1 MVVFGA
7 LIKLSKEDCMLTR
20 SGMKAKYERL
30 YANGIMYLAKGEE
43 KIAIKYFEGAAMQLS
58 EYVQGLCD
66 EEQDEMKSWLL
77 EMVAHVRELEKYAKE
92 TTAASAV
99 KSGTGT
105 SFAFRSTELADVN
118 FSDVVG
124 LEDVK
129 SEIYDK
135 VIYPMT
141 YRTLYERFNKK
152 LGGGILLYG
161 PPGNGKTM
169 IAKAVA
175 KETGSTFF
183 PIKFSDIGSKWFGE
197 TEGKIKALFD
207 EAGAE
212 KSAVIFFDEID
223 AIASARGDD
232 ATTNRMVAEL
242 LSQMDGINRARGNIT
257 IIAATNRIDNLDP
270 AILRP
275 GRFDEKI
282 LVPLPDERM
291 RSEMLRK
298 KLSGIPCSK
307 IAYTEIAR
315 ICEGFSGAEIELV
328 CEKAKQSVIRAIIGG
343 APNDTKICE
352 NDLRE
357 AVKSIRN
364 QNEKE
369 NRK

>member
-1 MVVFGA
+1 
-7 LIKLSKEDCMLTR
+7 MLTR

-30 YANGIMYLAKGEE
+30 YANGIMYLAKGERE
-43 KIAIKYFEGAAMQLS
+43 LALKYFEAAVKQLS
-58 EYVQGLCD
+58 EYIRGLCD

-92 TTAASAV
+92 TSAASAV
-99 KSGTGT
+99 KSGSGT
-105 SFAFRSTELADVN
+105 SFAFGSSELPDVT

-124 LEDVK
+124 LEEVK
-129 SEIYDK
+129 AEIYDK
-135 VIYPMT
+135 VIYPKT
-141 YRTLYERFNKK
+141 YHELYERFNKK

-183 PIKFSDIGSKWFGE
+183 PIKFSDLGSKWFGE

-207 EAGAE
+207 EARAE

-223 AIASARGDD
+223 AIASARGDES
-232 ATTNRMVAEL
+232 ATNRMVAEL
-242 LSQMDGINRARGNIT
+242 LSQMDGINRVKGNIT

-282 LVPLPDERM
+282 LVPLPDAKM
-291 RSEMLRK
+291 RAAMLRK
-298 KLSGIPCSK
+298 KLSGIPCEKLS
-307 IAYTEIAR
+307 YVEIAKL
-315 ICEGFSGAEIELV
+315 CDGFSGAEIELV

-352 NDLRE
+352 NDVRD
-357 AVKSIRN
+357 AVNSVRK

>member
-1 MVVFGA
+1 
-7 LIKLSKEDCMLTR
+7 MLTR

-30 YANGIMYLAKGEE
+30 YANGIMYLAKGERE
-43 KIAIKYFEGAAMQLS
+43 LALKYFEAAVKQLS
-58 EYVQGLCD
+58 EYIRGLCD

-92 TTAASAV
+92 TSAASAV
-99 KSGTGT
+99 KSGSGT
-105 SFAFRSTELADVN
+105 SFAFGSSELPDVT

-124 LEDVK
+124 LEEVK
-129 SEIYDK
+129 AEIYDK
-135 VIYPMT
+135 VIYPKT
-141 YRTLYERFNKK
+141 YHELYERFNKK

-183 PIKFSDIGSKWFGE
+183 PIKFSDLGSKWFGE

-207 EAGAE
+207 EARAE

-223 AIASARGDD
+223 AIASARGDES
-232 ATTNRMVAEL
+232 ATNRMVAEL
-242 LSQMDGINRARGNIT
+242 LSQMDGINRVKGNIT

-282 LVPLPDERM
+282 LVPLPDAKM
-291 RSEMLRK
+291 RAAMLRK
-298 KLSGIPCSK
+298 KLSGIPCEKLS
-307 IAYTEIAR
+307 YFEIAKL
-315 ICEGFSGAEIELV
+315 CDGFSGAELELV

-343 APNDTKICE
+343 AANDTKICE
-352 NDLRE
+352 NDVIN
-357 AVKSIRN
+357 AVNSVRK

>member
-1 MVVFGA
+1 
-7 LIKLSKEDCMLTR
+7 MLTR

-30 YANGIMYLAKGEE
+30 YANGIMYLAKGERE
-43 KIAIKYFEGAAMQLS
+43 LAVKYFEAAVKQLS
-58 EYVQGLCD
+58 EYVRGLCD

-92 TTAASAV
+92 APTASAV

-105 SFAFRSTELADVN
+105 SFAFGSSELPDVT

-124 LEDVK
+124 LEEVK
-129 SEIYDK
+129 AEIYDK
-135 VIYPMT
+135 VIYPKI
-141 YRTLYERFNKK
+141 YRGLYERFNKK
-152 LGGGILLYG
+152 IGGGILLYG

-207 EAGAE
+207 EARAE

-232 ATTNRMVAEL
+232 NPTNRMVAEL
-242 LSQMDGINRARGNIT
+242 LAQMDGINRVQGNLT

-282 LVPLPDERM
+282 LVPLPDAKM
-291 RSEMLRK
+291 RAAMLRK
-298 KLSGIPCSK
+298 KLSNIPCGR
-307 IAYTEIAR
+307 IAYTDVAKL
-315 ICEGFSGAEIELV
+315 CDGFSGAEIELV
-328 CEKAKQSVIRAIIGG
+328 CEKAKQSVIRAIIKG
-343 APNDTKICE
+343 ASEDTKICE
-352 NDLRE
+352 ND
-357 AVKSIRN
+357 IRDAIVN
-364 QNEKE
+364 LKKAN
-369 NRK
+369 NY

>member
-1 MVVFGA
+1 
-7 LIKLSKEDCMLTR
+7 MLTR

-30 YANGIMYLAKGEE
+30 YSNGIMYLAKGERE
-43 KIAIKYFEGAAMQLS
+43 LAVKYFEASVKQLS
-58 EYVQGLCD
+58 EYVRGLCD

-92 TTAASAV
+92 TSAASAV
-99 KSGTGT
+99 KAGGGE
-105 SFAFRSTELADVN
+105 SFAFSKSELPDVS
-118 FSDVVG
+118 FDDVVG

-129 SEIYDK
+129 REIYDK
-135 VIYPMT
+135 VIYPRA
-141 YRTLYERFNKK
+141 YHELYERFNKK

-169 IAKAVA
+169 IARAIA

-183 PIKFSDIGSKWFGE
+183 PIKFSDLGSKWFGE

-207 EAGAE
+207 EARAE

-223 AIASARGDD
+223 AIASARGDES
-232 ATTNRMVAEL
+232 TTNRMVAEL
-242 LSQMDGINRARGNIT
+242 LAQMDGINRVRGNIT
-257 IIAATNRIDNLDP
+257 IVAATNRIDNLDP

-282 LVPLPDERM
+282 LVPLPDAKM
-291 RSEMLRK
+291 RAEMLRN
-298 KLSGIPCSK
+298 KLSGIPCEKLS
-307 IAYTEIAR
+307 YVEIAKL
-315 ICEGFSGAEIELV
+315 CDGFSGAEIELV

-343 APNDTKICE
+343 AANDTKICE
-352 NDLRE
+352 NDVRD
-357 AVKSIRN
+357 AVNSVRK

>member
-1 MVVFGA
+1 
-7 LIKLSKEDCMLTR
+7 MLTR

-30 YANGIMYLAKGEE
+30 YANGIMYLAKGERE
-43 KIAIKYFEGAAMQLS
+43 LALKYFEAAVKQLS
-58 EYVQGLCD
+58 EYIRGLCD

-77 EMVAHVRELEKYAKE
+77 ELVAHVRELEKYAKE
-92 TTAASAV
+92 TSAASAV
-99 KSGTGT
+99 KSGAGT
-105 SFAFRSTELADVN
+105 SFAFGSSELPDVT

-124 LEDVK
+124 LEEVK
-129 SEIYDK
+129 AEIYDK
-135 VIYPMT
+135 VIYPKT
-141 YRTLYERFNKK
+141 YHELYERFNKK

-183 PIKFSDIGSKWFGE
+183 PIKFSDLGSKWFGE

-207 EAGAE
+207 EARAE

-223 AIASARGDD
+223 AIASTRGDES
-232 ATTNRMVAEL
+232 TTNRMVAEL
-242 LSQMDGINRARGNIT
+242 LAQMDGINRVKGNIT

-282 LVPLPDERM
+282 LVPLPDAKM
-291 RSEMLRK
+291 RAAMLRK
-298 KLSGIPCSK
+298 KLSGIPCEKLS
-307 IAYTEIAR
+307 YVEIAKL
-315 ICEGFSGAEIELV
+315 CEGFSGAELELV

-343 APNDTKICE
+343 AANDTKICE
-352 NDLRE
+352 NDVRN
-357 AVKSIRN
+357 AVNSVRK

>member
-1 MVVFGA
+1 
-7 LIKLSKEDCMLTR
+7 MLTR

-30 YANGIMYLAKGEE
+30 YSNGIMYLAKGERE
-43 KIAIKYFEGAAMQLS
+43 LAVKYFEASVKQLS
-58 EYVQGLCD
+58 EYIRGLCD

-92 TTAASAV
+92 TSAASAV
-99 KSGTGT
+99 KAGGGE
-105 SFAFRSTELADVN
+105 SFAFSKSELPDVS
-118 FSDVVG
+118 FDDVVG

-129 SEIYDK
+129 REIYDK
-135 VIYPMT
+135 VIYPRT
-141 YRTLYERFNKK
+141 YRELYERFNKK

-169 IAKAVA
+169 IARAIA

-183 PIKFSDIGSKWFGE
+183 PIKFSDLGSKWFGE

-207 EAGAE
+207 EARAE

-223 AIASARGDD
+223 AIASARGDES
-232 ATTNRMVAEL
+232 TTNRMVAEL
-242 LSQMDGINRARGNIT
+242 LAQMDGINRVRGNIT
-257 IIAATNRIDNLDP
+257 IVAATNRIDNLDP

-282 LVPLPDERM
+282 LVPLPDAKM
-291 RSEMLRK
+291 RAAMLKK
-298 KLSGIPCSK
+298 KLSGIPCEK
-307 IAYTEIAR
+307 ISFSSMATLS
-315 ICEGFSGAEIELV
+315 EGFSGAEIELA

-343 APNDTKICE
+343 AANDTKICE
-352 NDLRE
+352 NDVRD
-357 AVKSIRN
+357 AVNSVRK

>member
-1 MVVFGA
+1 
-7 LIKLSKEDCMLTR
+7 MLTR

-30 YANGIMYLAKGEE
+30 YANGIMYLAKGERE
-43 KIAIKYFEGAAMQLS
+43 LAVKYFEGAAKELS
-58 EYVQGLCD
+58 VYVHGLCD
-66 EEQDEMKSWLL
+66 EERDENKQWLL

-92 TTAASAV
+92 TSATSAV
-99 KSGTGT
+99 KTGSCE
-105 SFAFRSTELADVN
+105 SFAFSKSELPDVT

-124 LEDVK
+124 LEEVK
-129 SEIYDK
+129 AEIYDK
-135 VIYPMT
+135 VIYPKT

-207 EAGAE
+207 EARAE

-232 ATTNRMVAEL
+232 NPTNRMVAEL
-242 LSQMDGINRARGNIT
+242 LSQMDGINRVSGNLT
-257 IIAATNRIDNLDP
+257 IMAATNRIDNLDP

-282 LVPLPDERM
+282 LVPLPDAKM
-291 RSEMLRK
+291 RAAMLRK
-298 KLSGIPCSK
+298 KLSGIPCGS
-307 IAYTEIAR
+307 IAYSEVAR
-315 ICEGFSGAEIELV
+315 LCEGFSGAEIELV

-343 APNDTKICE
+343 APSNTKICE
-352 NDLRE
+352 NDVRD
-357 AVKSIRN
+357 AIKSL
-364 QNEKE
+364 KC
-369 NRK
+369 K